1 MGAMT
6 CLGDPMD
13 LKNSHPLSFGGKV
26 CSARH
31 FATAAALRFSASSFA
46 LLVMISWI
54 FFTVGVNVF
63 SLKRQYVLYY
73 VVCYECCVGWGRNEL
88 SDE

>member
-13 LKNSHPLSFGGKV
+13 LKNSHPLSLGGKV

-31 FATAAALRFSASSFA
+31 FATAAALRLSASSYA
-46 LLVMISWI
+46 LLVMISLLFSVI
-54 FFTVGVNVF
+54 GVSVF
-63 SLKRQYVLYY
+63 SLKRQYMLCCAAVMSG
-73 VVCYECCVGWGRNEL
+73 VCDGDGM
-88 SDE
+88 S

>member
-1 MGAMT
+1 MVEGECKEKHANKRYERGKFTMGAMT

-13 LKNSHPLSFGGKV
+13 LKNSHPLSLEGKV

-46 LLVMISWI
+46 LLVMISLL
-54 FFTVGVNVF
+54 FFVVGVSV
-63 SLKRQYVLYY
+63 SL
-73 VVCYECCVGWGRNEL
+73 
-88 SDE
+88 